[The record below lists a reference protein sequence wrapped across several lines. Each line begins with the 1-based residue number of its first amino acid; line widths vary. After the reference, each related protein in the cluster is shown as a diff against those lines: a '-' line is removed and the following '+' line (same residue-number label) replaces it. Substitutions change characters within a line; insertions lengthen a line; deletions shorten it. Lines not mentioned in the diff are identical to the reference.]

1 MCTYNPLCPA
11 RDGTCN
17 CSRMKVQEEIPNPFP
32 VGLYQQ
38 DNSTFMYSMFRM
50 MMEQSEI
57 IKGAYEQTRQVLE
70 KLLENNSAPTKPKPA
85 VPEAIE
91 GEETSKAGLL
101 NYLCGPKP
109 SFTHFSC
116 LTEDISLPLYK
127 ERCFS
132 VSINIA
138 SSSGAKA
145 ILPRPVLFKAFLYT
159 TESPPKLVTTNTSG
173 DKAMRGTLEV
183 GSDSHILF
191 KKIIIKEVTSHFR
204 NGVLYF
210 VIMPQNADFIKPL
223 IIEDFVIKAR
233 KLISKKACKKAK
245 NIQEEESEE
254 RYDEE
259 EIEKQ

>member
-1 MCTYNPLCPA
+1 MCTYNPLCLS
-11 RDGTCN
+11 RDGSCN
-17 CSRMKVQEEIPNPFP
+17 CSRMKSQEEIHNPFP
-32 VGLYQQ
+32 IGLYQQ

-70 KLLENNSAPTKPKPA
+70 KLLESNSTPSKPKP
-85 VPEAIE
+85 VPDTIE

-101 NYLCGPKP
+101 NYLCGPKL
-109 SFTHFSC
+109 SFTHFLC
-116 LTEDISLPLYK
+116 LNEDISLPLYK

-132 VSINIA
+132 VSINIVN
-138 SSSGAKA
+138 SSGAKA
-145 ILPRPVLFKAFLYT
+145 VLPRPVLFKAFLYT

-183 GSDSHILF
+183 ESDSHVLF

-233 KLISKKACKKAK
+233 KLISKKTCKKAK
-245 NIQEEESEE
+245 NIEEEESEE

>member
-70 KLLENNSAPTKPKPA
+70 KLLENNSAPTKPKP

-109 SFTHFSC
+109 SFTHFLC

-138 SSSGAKA
+138 CSSGAKA

-183 GSDSHILF
+183 ESDSHILF